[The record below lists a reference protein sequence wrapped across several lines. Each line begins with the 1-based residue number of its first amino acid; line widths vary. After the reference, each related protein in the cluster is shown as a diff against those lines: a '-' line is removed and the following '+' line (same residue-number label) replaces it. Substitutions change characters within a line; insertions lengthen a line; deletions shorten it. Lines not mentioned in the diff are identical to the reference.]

1 MSEVPRDVLD
11 VLAALASAAAG
22 RRTDVDLVVY
32 RLVGGELVQDA
43 AGALSL
49 PSDPAA
55 LAECAAGFARSA
67 AGLRLGMRRW
77 WAAGAAFES
86 VVREAAALSVPGEP
100 SAELAAVLEVDPP
113 AAPARPEPSAEL
125 AAVLE
130 AGPARPPPDDAVG
143 EAGARVATR
152 LPAHARY
159 LLARFI
165 DLMAPS
171 VGAPGWC
178 ACMRDAALRGD
189 AESAEALWRG
199 LGRDAIMPTLDGAMA
214 DVVAA
219 ASANVAALYRPRR
232 APRASVVLAADAGW
246 RARFR

>member
-86 VVREAAALSVPGEP
+86 VVREAAALSVPG
-100 SAELAAVLEVDPP
+100 
-113 AAPARPEPSAEL
+113 EPSAEL